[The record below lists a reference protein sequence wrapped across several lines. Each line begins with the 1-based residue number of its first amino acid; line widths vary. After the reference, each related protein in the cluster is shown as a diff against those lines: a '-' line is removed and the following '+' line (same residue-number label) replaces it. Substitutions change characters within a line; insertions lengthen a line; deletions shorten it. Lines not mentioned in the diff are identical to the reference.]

1 MNRKFLRER
10 GITRRE
16 LAKAGLSGAAALC
29 ALGGIPAHSVFGRI
43 AHAVA
48 PPRELE
54 NRILVVF
61 EMSGG
66 NDGLNTVVPY
76 GDDAYY
82 RHRPTIGL
90 KPDGLRRLDDHFA
103 LNPGMVGFERLW
115 QAGQLA
121 IVHGCGYDNPSFSH
135 FTSMAYWH
143 TAAPNSG
150 AEYGWVGRL
159 ADGMRPGGAPA
170 FIVNVGETQS
180 LAVRARDHVPVVFDD
195 PEKFQREG
203 FFEER
208 ALFEHVASDGIDNN
222 PARQYLRGI
231 AQSALDASALVREAC
246 AGYHTPI
253 DYGLVP
259 LDLPKI
265 AALIAADV
273 PARLY
278 YTSFRDNAFDT
289 HVHQNNVHQRLLTY
303 TADAIAAFMADLER
317 IGRADDVIVLV
328 FSEFGRRVP
337 ENTNLGTDH
346 GTAGL
351 MFLIGKPIKGG
362 HYGAVP
368 SLVELMADDNLR
380 YTTDFRRVYA
390 TATAGWL
397 GYHDTRG
404 LLGEDFAP
412 FPLFG

>member
-1 MNRKFLRER
+1 MNRRFSRER

-16 LAKAGLSGAAALC
+16 LAKAGLTGTAALR
-29 ALGGIPAHSVFGRI
+29 ALGGVPARSVFGRI

-66 NDGLNTVVPY
+66 NDGLNTLVPY
-76 GDDAYY
+76 GDGAYY

-90 KPDGLRRLDDHFA
+90 KPDELLKLDDHFG
-103 LNPGMVGFERLW
+103 LNPGMLGFERLW
-115 QAGQLA
+115 QAGDLA

-135 FTSMAYWH
+135 FASMAYWH

-150 AEYGWVGRL
+150 AEHGWVGRL
-159 ADGMRPGGAPA
+159 ADRMQPGGAPA
-170 FIVNVGETQS
+170 FIVNVGATQS
-180 LAVRARDHVPVVFDD
+180 LAVKSRDHVPVVFDD
-195 PEKFQREG
+195 PEKFRRAG

-208 ALFEHVASDGIDNN
+208 ALFEHVAGDGANGN
-222 PARQYLRGI
+222 ASRRFLRAI

-246 AGYHTPI
+246 ASYQTPI

-289 HVHQNNVHQRLLTY
+289 HVHQNNLHQRLLTY
-303 TADAIAAFMADLER
+303 TADAIAAFMADMAR
-317 IGRADDVIVLV
+317 IGRADDVVMLV

-337 ENTNLGTDH
+337 ENTSLGTDH

-351 MFLIGKPIKGG
+351 MFLIGKPVKGG
-362 HYGAVP
+362 HYGEVP
-368 SLVELMADDNLR
+368 SLTELVEGDNLR
-380 YTTDFRRVYA
+380 HTTDFRRVYA

-397 GYHDTRG
+397 GYPDTRG
-404 LLGEDFAP
+404 LLGEDFEP
-412 FPLFG
+412 FPMFG